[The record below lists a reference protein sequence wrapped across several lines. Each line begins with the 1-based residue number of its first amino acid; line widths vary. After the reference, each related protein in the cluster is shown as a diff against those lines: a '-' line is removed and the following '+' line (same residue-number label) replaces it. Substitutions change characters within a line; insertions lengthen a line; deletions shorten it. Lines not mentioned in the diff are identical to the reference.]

1 MSHKN
6 RTHWAATK
14 LRQVEKV
21 EGTRKVAFGS
31 EIDIQW
37 SCHHWNADWF
47 MVQNPYSP
55 ACLVIPAYKW
65 VGSHPPTGN
74 NQNKAAQEAPISRLD
89 MTGSLPEM
97 GKFSF
102 WAKKT
107 RSSKQRSQIRAIGVS
122 LKLPTLQ
129 TPGWE
134 SLRKFPEDALEIQD
148 WEWSFPWIDTVY
160 FWSGWII
167 FSWESKCTPP
177 PMPPRPGNKAS
188 RSYENHQCP
197 SIILE

>member
-21 EGTRKVAFGS
+21 EGTSKVAFGS

-55 ACLVIPAYKW
+55 AYLVIPAYKW

-74 NQNKAAQEAPISRLD
+74 KQNKTAQEAPISRLD

-102 WAKKT
+102 WAKKNT
-107 RSSKQRSQIRAIGVS
+107 KLKTEISNQGNWSEPWTADPSNARVGKSKEVS
-122 LKLPTLQ
+122 RRCLGNSRL
-129 TPGWE
+129 GMII
-134 SLRKFPEDALEIQD
+134 SLNWHCLLLI
-148 WEWSFPWIDTVY
+148 WV
-160 FWSGWII
+160 
-167 FSWESKCTPP
+167 
-177 PMPPRPGNKAS
+177 
-188 RSYENHQCP
+188 NHLFMG
-197 SIILE
+197 I